1 MNHFATDKQ
10 PLSDGEFLMIRIMSL
25 CLVLASSSVFATD
38 DNAAKDD
45 AEKAQRDITL
55 SGYQCDQV
63 DSIKTET
70 SWFSSETIS
79 NVTCDKAYH
88 FLVRYQGGKRVSV
101 EVVSM

>member
-1 MNHFATDKQ
+1 
-10 PLSDGEFLMIRIMSL
+10 MIKIIGL
-25 CLVLASSSVFATD
+25 GVLLASITAFAAD
-38 DNAAKDD
+38 DKNTKV
-45 AEKAQRDITL
+45 EEETAQREIIL

-70 SWFSSETIS
+70 SWFSSETIT

-88 FLVRYQGGKRVSV
+88 FLVRYQGGRRVSV

>member
-1 MNHFATDKQ
+1 
-10 PLSDGEFLMIRIMSL
+10 MIGL
-25 CLVLASSSVFATD
+25 GLLLASIRAFAVDEALTEE
-38 DNAAKDD
+38 
-45 AEKAQRDITL
+45 AEKVQREITL

-63 DSIKTET
+63 NSITTET

-88 FLVRYQGGKRVSV
+88 FLVRYKGGKRVSV

>member
-1 MNHFATDKQ
+1 
-10 PLSDGEFLMIRIMSL
+10 MIRIMSL

-38 DNAAKDD
+38 ANAAKDD

-70 SWFSSETIS
+70 SWFSSGTTA

-88 FLVRYQGGKRVSV
+88 FKIRYKGNVRVSV
-101 EVVSM
+101 DVDSM

>member
-1 MNHFATDKQ
+1 
-10 PLSDGEFLMIRIMSL
+10 MIG
-25 CLVLASSSVFATD
+25 LVLLMTSITVFAAD
-38 DNAAKDD
+38 DKALTED
-45 AEKAQRDITL
+45 AEKAQREITL

-63 DSIKTET
+63 NSIKTET

-88 FLVRYQGGKRVSV
+88 FLVRYKGGKRVSV

>member
-1 MNHFATDKQ
+1 
-10 PLSDGEFLMIRIMSL
+10 MIRIMSL
-25 CLVLASSSVFATD
+25 CLVIASSAAFAAD
-38 DNAAKDD
+38 DKAPKEE
-45 AEKAQRDITL
+45 AETAQREIIQ

-70 SWFSSETIS
+70 SWFSSETIT

-88 FLVRYQGGKRVSV
+88 FLVRYQGGRRVSV

>member
-1 MNHFATDKQ
+1 
-10 PLSDGEFLMIRIMSL
+10 MIKMIGL
-25 CLVLASSSVFATD
+25 GLLLASITAFAADEALTEE
-38 DNAAKDD
+38 
-45 AEKAQRDITL
+45 AEKVQREITL

-70 SWFSSETIS
+70 SWFSNETTS

>member
-1 MNHFATDKQ
+1 MIKMIGLGLLLVSITAFAADDKA
-10 PLSDGEFLMIRIMSL
+10 LTE
-25 CLVLASSSVFATD
+25 
-38 DNAAKDD
+38 D
-45 AEKAQRDITL
+45 AEKVQREITL
-55 SGYQCDQV
+55 SGYQCDYV

-70 SWFSSETIS
+70 SWFSNETTS

>member
-1 MNHFATDKQ
+1 
-10 PLSDGEFLMIRIMSL
+10 MIKIIG
-25 CLVLASSSVFATD
+25 LVLIMTSIAALAAD

-70 SWFSSETIS
+70 SWFSSGTTS

>member
-1 MNHFATDKQ
+1 MIKMIGLGLLLVSITAFAADDKA
-10 PLSDGEFLMIRIMSL
+10 L
-25 CLVLASSSVFATD
+25 
-38 DNAAKDD
+38 KD
-45 AEKAQRDITL
+45 EAQREITL
-55 SGYQCDQV
+55 SGYQCDYI

-70 SWFSSETIS
+70 SWFSNETTS

>member
-1 MNHFATDKQ
+1 
-10 PLSDGEFLMIRIMSL
+10 MIRIMSL

-70 SWFSSETIS
+70 SWFSSGTTS

-88 FLVRYQGGKRVSV
+88 FLVRYKGGKRVSV
-101 EVVSM
+101 EVVTM